1 MTDHTPPN
9 DNNAQSSKGFFA
21 RLYENNLVFDFLHN
35 PTALI
40 ATLVLLG
47 FAIAAMFPDF
57 VAPRPV
63 FDLNEINLMDSFLPP
78 FWVEGSDP
86 RFLLGTDDQG
96 RDMISAII
104 YGIRVSLLVGVA
116 GVVFA
121 VVLGVTLGL
130 LAGFIGGWL
139 DTIIMRIADVQL
151 TFPAILIAV
160 MIDGV
165 SRASFGQG
173 AHEQIA
179 AFVLIVAIGLSGW
192 VQYARAVR
200 GATMVERRREYVE
213 AATLIGVR
221 TPKILISHILPNVMT
236 SVLVIA
242 TIHLAIA
249 IILEATLSFV
259 GLGIP
264 PTKPSLGT
272 LIRIGNSY
280 LFSGEWWIA
289 IMPGAT
295 LVVLVLA
302 INLLGD
308 FLRDALDP
316 RLK

>member
-1 MTDHTPPN
+1 MTEQIRSEIHEPLVR
-9 DNNAQSSKGFFA
+9 KGSLA
-21 RLYENNLVFDFLHN
+21 RLYDNNFVFDFLHS
-35 PTALI
+35 PTAVI
-40 ATLVLLG
+40 ATIVLLG
-47 FAIAAMFPDF
+47 FAMAALFPDL

-78 FWVEGSDP
+78 FWIDGHDP

-104 YGIRVSLLVGVA
+104 YGIRVSLFVGVA
-116 GVVFA
+116 GVFLA
-121 VVLGVTLGL
+121 LLLGVTLGL
-130 LAGFIGGWL
+130 FAGFIGGWV
-139 DTIIMRIADVQL
+139 DNIIMRVADVQL

-160 MIDGV
+160 IIDGV

-173 AHEQIA
+173 EHEQIA

-221 TPKILISHILPNVMT
+221 TPTILFKHILPNVMT

-289 IMPGAT
+289 IMPGAA